1 MRTLTYAKQILKGQ
15 LQRVGFKPREYQ
27 SFIVS
32 ERSNNIVQLHL
43 VSANKETGIVFS
55 VVDFE
60 NPFVLKNVHD
70 KMALAK
76 IENKL
81 IANHYMTDIDFSV
94 YDIQK
99 IKSGLGGIS
108 LERKGA

>member
-1 MRTLTYAKQILKGQ
+1 MRTLKDAKQILKGQ
-15 LQRVGFKPREYQ
+15 LQRFDFKLKEHQ

-32 ERSNNIVQLHL
+32 ERISNIVQLYL
-43 VSANKETGIVFS
+43 VSANKETGLVFS
-55 VVDFE
+55 VVEFE
-60 NPFVLKNVHD
+60 NPFVLKNVYD
-70 KMALAK
+70 KMALTK
-76 IENKL
+76 IESKL

-99 IKSGLGGIS
+99 IQNGLGGIS